1 MKTLLWKAHNGKFGC
16 TFSRFELREQY
27 FGGRNSK
34 VVACLAVVN
43 LADWLYTLKRHFPDA
58 DKFAARKFRCLGTM
72 RYAALNVIVWE
83 RQLL

>member
-1 MKTLLWKAHNGKFGC
+1 MVNSAAHFLVLNC
-16 TFSRFELREQY
+16 VNNTWE
-27 FGGRNSK
+27 GGRNSK
-34 VVACLAVVN
+34 VVACLTAVN

-83 RQLL
+83 RQPLQMLRWK